1 MYNLLENRNKSF
13 ADFKKFMDYMV
24 KERAYINGLSEKD
37 LDDFLYHY
45 NKLPDYME
53 EFFKR
58 HQESIIRSLANIEI
72 QCSKIKDSVI

>member
-37 LDDFLYHY
+37 LDDFLCHY

-53 EFFKR
+53 EFYKR
-58 HQESIIRSLANIEI
+58 YQESIIRSLASIEI
-72 QCSKIKDSVI
+72 QCSKIKDSVV

>member
-45 NKLPDYME
+45 NKLTDYME

-58 HQESIIRSLANIEI
+58 YQESIIRSLASIEI
-72 QCSKIKDSVI
+72 QCSKIKDSVV

>member
-37 LDDFLYHY
+37 LDDFHAV
-45 NKLPDYME
+45 DV
-53 EFFKR
+53 F
-58 HQESIIRSLANIEI
+58 
-72 QCSKIKDSVI
+72 C

>member
-24 KERAYINGLSEKD
+24 KERAYINGLTEKD

-45 NKLPDYME
+45 NKLRFYPC
-53 EFFKR
+53 FNG
-58 HQESIIRSLANIEI
+58 IRVLTKPLN
-72 QCSKIKDSVI
+72 

>member
-58 HQESIIRSLANIEI
+58 HQESIIRSLANIEM
-72 QCSKIKDSVI
+72 QCSRSKDDVV

>member
-37 LDDFLYHY
+37 LYDFLYHY

-53 EFFKR
+53 EFYKR
-58 HQESIIRSLANIEI
+58 YQESIIRSLASIEI
-72 QCSKIKDSVI
+72 QCSKIKDSVV

>member
-13 ADFKKFMDYMV
+13 EDFKKFMDYMV

-53 EFFKR
+53 EFYKR
-58 HQESIIRSLANIEI
+58 YQESIIRSLASIEI
-72 QCSKIKDSVI
+72 QCSKIKDSVV